1 VPTSWLQL
9 SVRTG
14 AADVDAVSNFLIERG
29 SPGVVLKKTGVD
41 AFFAHSNDDA
51 TLRKD
56 IGVFLEGIGQI
67 SSVGGKPR
75 AQWKIIKEQD
85 WQNSWKRFIKPRRVG
100 RSFWVTPPWIEP
112 PKFRRRQVITIE
124 PGLAFGTGTHGTTRG
139 CMECLELVADR
150 LQRDEFTGLD
160 VGTGS
165 GILAIA
171 LAKLGARKIWAN
183 DNDPVA
189 LTVARENLLANG
201 VADRIHLS
209 RTQLSGIKKTFS
221 VVVANLTAETIL
233 ELADLLEKKVARNG
247 YLILS
252 GILHQKSNAIT
263 RCFGAKFRT
272 VRRKRSR
279 EWMTLLLQRIE

>member
-14 AADVDAVSNFLIERG
+14 AADVDVVSNFLIERG

-41 AFFAHSNDDA
+41 AFFARSNDDA

-56 IGVFLEGIGQI
+56 IGVFLEGIGQA
-67 SSVGGKPR
+67 SSLGGKPR
-75 AQWKIIKEQD
+75 ARWKIIKEQD
-85 WQNSWKRFIKPRRVG
+85 WQNTWKRFIKPRRVG
-100 RSFWVTPPWIEP
+100 KSFWVTPPWLEP

-124 PGLAFGTGTHGTTRG
+124 PGLAFGTGTHETTRG

-150 LQRDEFTGLD
+150 LQRREFTGLD

-171 LAKLGARKIWAN
+171 LAKLGARKIWAI

-189 LTVARENLLANG
+189 LTVARENLRANE
-201 VADRIHLS
+201 VATRVHLS
-209 RTQLSGIKKTFS
+209 ETKLSGIKKTFS
-221 VVVANLTAETIL
+221 VAVANLTAETIV
-233 ELADLLEKKVARNG
+233 EVARALEKKVAQNG

-252 GILHQKSNAIT
+252 GILHQRSSAIA
-263 RCFGAKFRT
+263 RCFATKFRT
-272 VRRKRSR
+272 VKRKRTR
-279 EWMTLLLQRIE
+279 EWVTLLLQRIE

>member
-14 AADVDAVSNFLIERG
+14 AADVDALSNFLIERG
-29 SPGVVLKKTGVD
+29 SPGVVLKKTGVH
-41 AFFAHSNDDA
+41 AFFAHSKDDA

-56 IGVFLEGIGQI
+56 IRRFLQRLGEV
-67 SSVGGKPR
+67 SRVGGKPR
-75 AQWKIIKEQD
+75 VQWKIINEQD

-100 RSFWVTPPWIEP
+100 ASFWVMPPWLEA

-124 PGLAFGTGTHGTTRG
+124 PGLAFGTGTHETTRG
-139 CMECLELVADR
+139 CMECLEWVADR
-150 LQRDEFTGLD
+150 LPRDELTGLD

-171 LAKLGARKIWAN
+171 LAKLGARKIWAI

-189 LTVARENLLANG
+189 LTVARKNLRANG
-201 VADRIHLS
+201 VATRVHLS
-209 RTQLSGIKKTFS
+209 GTKLSRIKKTFL
-221 VVVANLTAETIL
+221 VAVANLTAETIL
-233 ELADLLEKKVARNG
+233 ELAGALEKKVARNG

-252 GILHQKSNAIT
+252 GILRQKSNAIT
-263 RCFGAKFRT
+263 RCFDAKFRT
-272 VRRKRSR
+272 VRRKRTR
-279 EWMTLLLQRIE
+279 EWVTLLLQKME

>member
-14 AADVDAVSNFLIERG
+14 AADVDALSNFLIERG

-56 IGVFLEGIGQI
+56 IGRFLEGIGQI
-67 SSVGGKPR
+67 SSFGGKPR
-75 AQWKIIKEQD
+75 VQWKFIKEQD

-100 RSFWVTPPWIEP
+100 RSFWVTPPWLEP

-150 LQRDEFTGLD
+150 LQGREFTGLD

-171 LAKLGARKIWAN
+171 LAKLGARKIWAI
-183 DNDPVA
+183 DSDPVA
-189 LTVARENLLANG
+189 LTVARENLRANG
-201 VADRIHLS
+201 VATGFHLS
-209 RTQLSGIKKTFS
+209 GTKLTRIKKTFS
-221 VVVANLTAETIL
+221 VTVANLTAETII
-233 ELADLLEKKVARNG
+233 EFAGALEKRVAQNG

-263 RCFGAKFRT
+263 RCFAAKFRT
-272 VRRKRSR
+272 VKRKRTR
-279 EWMTLLLQRIE
+279 EWMTLLLKRME

>member
-14 AADVDAVSNFLIERG
+14 AADVDALSNFLIERG

-56 IGVFLEGIGQI
+56 IGRFLEGIAHI
-67 SSVGGKPR
+67 SSFGGKPR
-75 AQWKIIKEQD
+75 VQWKIIKEQD

-100 RSFWVTPPWIEP
+100 ASFWVTPPWVEP

-150 LQRDEFTGLD
+150 LQGGEFTGLD

-171 LAKLGARKIWAN
+171 LTKLGARKIWAI

-189 LTVARENLLANG
+189 LTVARENLRANG
-201 VADRIHLS
+201 VATRVHLS
-209 RTQLSGIKKTFS
+209 GSKLSRIKKTFS

-233 ELADLLEKKVARNG
+233 DLAGLLEKRVARNG

-252 GILHQKSNAIT
+252 GILHQKDNAIT
-263 RCFGAKFRT
+263 RCFAAKFRP
-272 VRRKRSR
+272 VKRQRTR
-279 EWMTLLLQRIE
+279 EWVTLLLQRIK